1 MNFFNRATNA
11 VETMGKN
18 VSKAAKDNM
27 EIMKCSSAIDS
38 CKEKIEWF
46 IWRLESGIIILKAKY
61 QRGIL

>member
-38 CKEKIEWF
+38 CKEKIEL
-46 IWRLESGIIILKAKY
+46 IYSSYLS
-61 QRGIL
+61 

>member
-27 EIMKCSSAIDS
+27 EIMN
-38 CKEKIEWF
+38 WF

-61 QRGIL
+61 QKRNSLICLQR